1 MLSLVNGAFYLKC
14 AWGYCVRINWCMF
27 DFGPRTHAPL
37 LSWQQRP
44 LSHQWYKMVVTTRSY
59 TGSGTRRT
67 SSKSLGHNICM
78 VFCLLK
84 RGKQIQHNGRQLKVP
99 CLFLTLW
106 TAWAM
111 GCVIPRILTQLWTSL
126 RLPLAIELCQR
137 TAPRKQDRSHKSR
150 RTLWRSTF
158 QIAINLLKF
167 YFVET
172 FMFYVCVSCFLSKW
186 LLIYFSSHCQFIY
199 VCISNKLI
207 GRWRWTM

>member
-1 MLSLVNGAFYLKC
+1 MGHFIWNVHEVTVCASIGVCLTLAHAHMHLCCHGNRGHSVTNGTKWWSRQEAILARVQEEPPASLWDTIF
-14 AWGYCVRINWCMF
+14 AWSFAYWNEVSRNSIM
-27 DFGPRTHAPL
+27 
-37 LSWQQRP
+37 
-44 LSHQWYKMVVTTRSY
+44 
-59 TGSGTRRT
+59 
-67 SSKSLGHNICM
+67 GH
-78 VFCLLK
+78 
-84 RGKQIQHNGRQLKVP
+84 QLKVP